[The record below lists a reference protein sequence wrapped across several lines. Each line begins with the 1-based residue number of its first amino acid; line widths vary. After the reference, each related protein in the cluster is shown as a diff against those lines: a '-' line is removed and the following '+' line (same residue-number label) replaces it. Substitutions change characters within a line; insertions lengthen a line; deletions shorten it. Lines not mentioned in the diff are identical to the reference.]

1 MIKTPREYPTNMM
14 KKPQRALSYFLLIFA
29 IENNGNIVK
38 ECDVTCTVK
47 AYCSIYIIYILFIIC

>member
-47 AYCSIYIIYILFIIC
+47 AYARYILFIFYL